1 MKPSIAIQLSEFE
14 DLTTYH
20 YKVILYLD
28 GSGEATQT
36 KMSEKLG
43 TSRQRINTICK
54 ELQSIDIIK
63 VKRKEGRN
71 IFWELNPKPNFQ
83 TKGQLKMEI

>member
-1 MKPSIAIQLSEFE
+1 MKSTVAIKLSELK

-36 KMSEKLG
+36 KMSEDLG
-43 TSRQRINTICK
+43 TSKQRINTICK

-71 IFWELNPKPNFQ
+71 IFWELNPKLTFQ
-83 TKGQLKMEI
+83 AKGQLKMDV